1 MERPAVELRDVS
13 KIIGQRCILD
23 RLQLAVQPREF
34 FALLGPSGCGK
45 TTTLRLIAGFER
57 PTAGEIYLSGQPMSQ
72 VPPYQRDVNTVFQNY
87 ALFPHLTVSQNIAFG
102 VEMQRLAKPLIETRV
117 AEAVDL
123 VRLGGL
129 EQRYPHQL
137 SGGEQQRVALA
148 RAIARQP
155 SVLLLDEPLGA
166 LDLQLRKAMQLEL
179 KRLQRRLGITFLY
192 VTHDQEEA
200 LTMAD
205 RIAVMQAGHVWQIGT
220 PMEIYEYPSNTFVA
234 SFIGE
239 MNFFCGRIGLC
250 ATAAVRVEVGSM
262 IVWADFPDEFKV
274 ASGQVVN
281 LALRPERIR
290 LHREPL
296 ATYQNNLPAVID
308 EVTYVG
314 TETRYTLRVNLELGL
329 AVRQQNLDDSFRL
342 TPGERVFACFHP
354 RSARILPE
362 ATPGAH
368 GTG

>member
-1 MERPAVELRDVS
+1 MPAVELHEVS
-13 KIIGQRCILD
+13 KIIGHQRILD
-23 RLQLAVQPREF
+23 RLSITVQAGEF

-45 TTTLRLIAGFER
+45 TTTLRLIAGFDR
-57 PTAGEIYLSGQPMSQ
+57 PTTGEVYLNGQPMSG

-102 VEMQRLAKPLIETRV
+102 VEMQRLAKPLLGARV

-166 LDLQLRKAMQLEL
+166 LDLQLRKEMQQEL

-205 RIAVMQAGHVWQIGT
+205 RMAVMQAGRVWQIGT
-220 PMEIYEYPSNTFVA
+220 PVEIYEYPRNAFVT

-239 MNFFCGRIGLC
+239 TNLLCGRIGLC
-250 ATAAVRVEVGSM
+250 ADDAVRVDMGSM
-262 IVWADFPDEFKV
+262 AVWADLPDGFHVV
-274 ASGQVVN
+274 AGEVVH
-281 LALRPERIR
+281 LALRPEKI
-290 LHREPL
+290 LLQREPL
-296 ATYQNNLPAVID
+296 AAHANNLSAVVD
-308 EVTYVG
+308 EAIYRG
-314 TETRYTLRVNLELGL
+314 TEIRYTLRLSLDLSLV
-329 AVRQQNLDDSFRL
+329 VRQQNLDHGIRL
-342 TPGERVFACFHP
+342 TPGERVFACFP
-354 RSARILPE
+354 SRSARILPQTTSDGE
-362 ATPGAH
+362 M
-368 GTG
+368 

>member
-1 MERPAVELRDVS
+1 MEVPAIEIHQVS
-13 KIIGQRCILD
+13 KIIGHQRVLD
-23 RLQLAVQPREF
+23 GLQLAVQPGEF

-57 PTAGEIYLSGQPMSQ
+57 PTVGEVYLNGHPMSG
-72 VPPYQRDVNTVFQNY
+72 VPPFRRDVNTVFQNY
-87 ALFPHLTVSQNIAFG
+87 ALFPHLTVFQNIAFG
-102 VEMQRLAKPLIETRV
+102 VEMQGLAKPLMTARV

-166 LDLQLRKAMQLEL
+166 LDLQLRKAMQQEL

-205 RIAVMQAGHVWQIGT
+205 RIAVMQAGRLWQVGT
-220 PMEIYEYPSNTFVA
+220 PAEIYEQPSSLFVA
-234 SFIGE
+234 SFVGDT
-239 MNFFCGRIGLC
+239 NAFRGRIALC
-250 ATAAVRVEVGSM
+250 GAEAVRVDVGP
-262 IVWADFPDEFKV
+262 IAVWAESPQGFTG
-274 ASGQVVN
+274 AAGQEVN
-281 LALRPERIR
+281 VALRPEKI
-290 LHREPL
+290 LLQREPL
-296 ATYQNNLPAVID
+296 RTYRNNLSAVVD
-308 EVTYVG
+308 EALYLG
-314 TETRYTLRVNLELGL
+314 TEMRYTLRVSLDLSL
-329 AVRQQNLDDSFRL
+329 VARQQNLDASTRL
-342 TPGERVFACFHP
+342 KPGERVFACFPSH
-354 RSARILPE
+354 SARILPE
-362 ATPGAH
+362 AP
-368 GTG
+368 